1 MNPTWIYLKI
11 KIGDFLFITTG
22 EPDKLQKIYNHEEK
36 EEVFSF
42 RTSGG
47 HKFSVA
53 YFVCPWQLSKEKVFF
68 DPSRVKVSK
77 NQKNFNNKLRHFFS
91 PKQAYFDFLTH
102 FHKC

>member
-36 EEVFSF
+36 EEVLSF

-53 YFVCPWQLSKEKVFF
+53 YLVCPWQLSNVIFW
-68 DPSRVKVSK
+68 VKNLGRKSI
-77 NQKNFNNKLRHFFS
+77 
-91 PKQAYFDFLTH
+91 FDF
-102 FHKC
+102 